1 MNAKE
6 ALTEIKKLLF
16 SEQEVQTQKFELTEG
31 KLVDGTVV
39 NYNLETAEIYV
50 VGPDGVSVPAPVGE
64 HQLESG
70 EIIVVAEE
78 GKIAEVKKAEDA
90 APKVEVEV
98 EAADDAKE
106 EEKPAEEPK
115 KDEVMAK
122 FEEAVASLSA
132 KVDEL
137 SAKVEDME
145 KKYQSMNAAVKL
157 SAQVIDELANQP
169 SADAIQK
176 PNTFYKEVKS
186 EKTQRFN
193 DLQKAF
199 QKLKTK

>member
-6 ALTEIKKLLF
+6 ALAEIKKLLF
-16 SEQEVQTQKFELTEG
+16 SEQDGQTQKFELTEG
-31 KLVDGTVV
+31 KLVDGTIVS
-39 NYNLETAEIYV
+39 YNLETAEIYV

-70 EIIVVAEE
+70 EIVVVKEE

-90 APKVEVEV
+90 APKVEIEGG
-98 EAADDAKE
+98 DDAKE
-106 EEKPAEEPK
+106 GEKPAEEPK
-115 KDEVMAK
+115 KDEEMAK

-137 SAKVEDME
+137 SAKVEDMQ
-145 KKYQSMNAAVKL
+145 KKYQSMKSAVQL

-169 SADAIQK
+169 SGDAIQK

-193 DLQKAF
+193 ELQKAF
-199 QKLKTK
+199 QKLKNK